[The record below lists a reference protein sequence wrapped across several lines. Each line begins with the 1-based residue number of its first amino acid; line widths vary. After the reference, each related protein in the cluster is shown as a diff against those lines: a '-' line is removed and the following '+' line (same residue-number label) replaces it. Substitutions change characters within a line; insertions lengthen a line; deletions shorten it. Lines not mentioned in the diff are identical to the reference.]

1 MQNKIKLFGLLFG
14 IFTLCV
20 MPVMSYA
27 AGDDDF
33 EELVEEDSFD
43 YLTDDAANDLSAMS
57 VANYD
62 VDGSVFQKITDL
74 EQQKVLMELE
84 KERAQ
89 LDLDLDRLAAE
100 KIKLQM
106 EDKLSKKFYKIGDV
120 AEILDIP
127 TSTLRFWEKEFTII
141 KPKRNAKNVRVY
153 TVKDIESIK
162 MIYYLVREKGL
173 KLDAA
178 QAMIKRNRDG
188 ISKQFEVVER
198 LKKMREQLLQLDGA
212 LSSIEAYK

>member
-1 MQNKIKLFGLLFG
+1 
-14 IFTLCV
+14 
-20 MPVMSYA
+20 
-27 AGDDDF
+27 
-33 EELVEEDSFD
+33 
-43 YLTDDAANDLSAMS
+43 
-57 VANYD
+57 
-62 VDGSVFQKITDL
+62 
-74 EQQKVLMELE
+74 
-84 KERAQ
+84 
-89 LDLDLDRLAAE
+89 
-100 KIKLQM
+100 M

-162 MIYYLVREKGL
+162 MIYYLVKEKGL

-198 LKKMREQLLQLDGA
+198 LKKMREQLLQLEGA